1 MAHYGEV
8 SEFSLSQEEEK
19 KMRDLAVFP
28 PMLLDERQKKL
39 RFINNNGFL
48 DDPKAINEETL
59 SKSHYWTDTEQE
71 IFREKY
77 LQRPKN
83 FGYISS
89 ALHNKVF
96 FTVYLSL
103 LYCVK

>member
-1 MAHYGEV
+1 MFHYGHI
-8 SEFSLSQEEEK
+8 SGFSLQQEEEK

-39 RFINNNGFL
+39 RFVSRNGLL

-59 SKSHYWTDTEQE
+59 SKSHYWTEMEQE

-89 ALHNKVF
+89 ALHNKV
-96 FTVYLSL
+96 SCC
-103 LYCVK
+103 CVCY

>member
-1 MAHYGEV
+1 V
-8 SEFSLSQEEEK
+8 FTLQQEEEK

-39 RFINNNGFL
+39 RFINNNGLL

-59 SKSHYWTDTEQE
+59 SKSHYWTEMEQE
-71 IFREKY
+71 VFREKY

-83 FGYISS
+83 FGFIAS
-89 ALHNKVF
+89 ALHNKVWNCLYVIIVKPSL
-96 FTVYLSL
+96 VYTT
-103 LYCVK
+103 